1 MIKTQ
6 ILSGLGQGLFYCIL
20 NSTPL
25 TRDVTCSVTLLGQ
38 KNMRRQCQM
47 NTLFKYDRSFALMAN
62 NRRKSKNTWRA
73 SYSDLTLHWL
83 GGWVSKL
90 TSIWW
95 GKEQIVQVKVFNAI
109 SHLLTNFEIQRYD
122 QNEHQFNI
130 QEIFFL
136 KKYSRNNS
144 LDICI
149 CHKFW
154 WMWKSWNLLPCYS
167 CFER

>member
-1 MIKTQ
+1 
-6 ILSGLGQGLFYCIL
+6 
-20 NSTPL
+20 
-25 TRDVTCSVTLLGQ
+25 
-38 KNMRRQCQM
+38 M
-47 NTLFKYDRSFALMAN
+47 NTLFRYDRSFALMAN
-62 NRRKSKNTWRA
+62 NRRKSRNTWRA

-95 GKEQIVQVKVFNAI
+95 GKEQIVQVKVFDAI

-130 QEIFFL
+130 QEIFLL

-144 LDICI
+144 LTIKNEIYVYVINFDECEKAETYCLVIPVLKDKI
-149 CHKFW
+149 TSFD
-154 WMWKSWNLLPCYS
+154 NVS
-167 CFER
+167 C